1 MLLPTVPRSAIGAPP
16 VTLTTPPRHFMNPG
30 EEEALIALVASVQPF
45 CGRVVE
51 IGVNVGRT
59 AKAILANVPGVSRY
73 LGVDVKPGYVPACP
87 VQRGEIPERPGELVA
102 GDKRFELI
110 LRPRGSLDLA
120 PADLLGMGGTGYAW
134 VDAMF
139 IDGDHGAAAVCHDTR
154 LAHAC
159 VRPGGI
165 VIWHD
170 YHDLG
175 TVDVRAVLDDLFFCG
190 ARLQHVENT
199 WLVFERR

>member
-1 MLLPTVPRSAIGAPP
+1 MLPTVAQS
-16 VTLTTPPRHFMNPG
+16 TLAVKPIDWRGLTRRFMNAG
-30 EEEALIALVASVQPF
+30 ELEVLIALVASVKP
-45 CGRVVE
+45 RSVVE
-51 IGVNVGRT
+51 IGVNAGRT
-59 AKAILANVPGVSRY
+59 AKAILANMPGIECY
-73 LGVDVKPGYVPACP
+73 IGVDVLPGYEPLCT
-87 VQRGEIPERPGELVA
+87 VQRGEIPDRPGELVA
-102 GDKRFELI
+102 GDPRFVLVRREG
-110 LRPRGSLDLA
+110 GSLDLA
-120 PADLLGMGGTGYAW
+120 PADLTRLCVNGWAD
-134 VDAMF
+134 VFF
-139 IDGDHGAAAVCHDTR
+139 IDGDHGAAAVSHDTR

-190 ARLQHVENT
+190 AKLQHVENT